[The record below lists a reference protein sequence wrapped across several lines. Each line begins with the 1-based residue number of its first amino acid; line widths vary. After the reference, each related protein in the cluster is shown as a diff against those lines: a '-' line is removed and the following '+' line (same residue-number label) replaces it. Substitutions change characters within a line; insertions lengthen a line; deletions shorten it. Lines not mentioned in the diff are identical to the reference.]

1 MELGCPLE
9 EKCIIAGAFSRLV
22 H

>member
-9 EKCIIAGAFSRLV
+9 EKCIIAGAFSGLV